1 MSHFLQRLM
10 DRHRSDDLGRTVNQQ
25 VLPRP
30 KARFENNAGSG
41 AIVPTELNQGS
52 FQASYSDSD
61 NGQNPAH
68 MARNTE
74 RILAAPQ
81 TRQVVQDVPTPPKQP
96 LVNDTAIQPATAR
109 AGMESWNERIESL
122 RLLFEQNS
130 TRPEVLPDVNKSR
143 NAIHQRSGSEI
154 QLTNHHEQSDN
165 QDGTLVN
172 QLNPPIQT
180 ILRRLN
186 DPQQSEI
193 NAEKTMESQFHPA
206 LSSNPERINQLT
218 VKPEATLD
226 FVPPATRREK
236 QRIESRA
243 EKSEL
248 SHVELQREPLL
259 FRTDSTSKE
268 KALKPGSASDFSQ
281 PVIKEIKPG
290 TENRAG
296 QRESF
301 PSGMLQTPNWLN
313 ELQTN
318 LNARWQEINAKE
330 TSETVVNI
338 TIGRIEVKAAPT
350 STAQQTKTR
359 AKVTGVMN
367 LDDYLKQRENR
378 GRK

>member
-10 DRHRSDDLGRTVNQQ
+10 DRHRGDDLGRTVNQQ

-41 AIVPTELNQGS
+41 AIVPTELNQ
-52 FQASYSDSD
+52 ASDSDSD
-61 NGQNPAH
+61 NAQNPAH
-68 MARNTE
+68 MPQNTE
-74 RILAAPQ
+74 TILAAPQ
-81 TRQVVQDVPTPPKQP
+81 TRQVVQAVQDPPTTLKQL

-109 AGMESWNERIESL
+109 TGMASWDERIESL
-122 RLLFEQNS
+122 RLLFEQNLA
-130 TRPEVLPDVNKSR
+130 RPEVLPDVNKSR

-172 QLNPPIQT
+172 QLNQPIQT

-186 DPQQSEI
+186 DPQQPEI
-193 NAEKTMESQFHPA
+193 DAEKTMESQFNPA
-206 LSSNPERINQLT
+206 LSSNPDRIDQLA
-218 VKPEATLD
+218 VKSEATLD
-226 FVPPATRREK
+226 FVLPATRREK
-236 QRIESRA
+236 QRTESRA
-243 EKSEL
+243 EESEL
-248 SHVELQREPLL
+248 SHGELQREPLV

-268 KALKPGSASDFSQ
+268 KALKSGAASDFDQ
-281 PVIKEIKPG
+281 PAIKERKPDA
-290 TENRAG
+290 ENRAG
-296 QRESF
+296 QRELF
-301 PSGMLQTPNWLN
+301 QSGMLQTPNWLN
-313 ELQTN
+313 ELQTS
-318 LNARWQEINAKE
+318 LNARWQEMNARE

-338 TIGRIEVKAAPT
+338 TIGRIEVKAAP
-350 STAQQTKTR
+350 SFTAQQTKAR